1 MIMKGL
7 NQCVCDE
14 CLETFYF
21 THKDIKEE
29 YLGAMLTETYFKCP
43 HCGRKYVILIEDDE
57 LRHRF
62 VLELSKINVASKEI
76 AKEVVEND
84 R

>member
-1 MIMKGL
+1 MIMRGL

-29 YLGAMLTETYFKCP
+29 YLGAMLTEVYFKCP
-43 HCGRKYVILIEDDE
+43 HCGRKYVILIGDKQSRDYA
-57 LRHRF
+57 RQGR
-62 VLELSKINVASKEI
+62 LS
-76 AKEVVEND
+76 D
-84 R
+84 RITYQKMKGWI